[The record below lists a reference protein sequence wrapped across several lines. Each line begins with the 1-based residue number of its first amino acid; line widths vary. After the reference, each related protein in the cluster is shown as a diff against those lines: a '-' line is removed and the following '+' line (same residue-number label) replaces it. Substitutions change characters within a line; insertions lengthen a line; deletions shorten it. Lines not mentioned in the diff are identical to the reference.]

1 MAEFNQEQVKT
12 FFTNLGLEETDFT
25 KISTEEVTD
34 FEPFISKIKGG
45 ITESL
50 KSDTTFLDEITKPFK
65 DAPIGK
71 ENQLKKIVR
80 KTFGLTHLSEDELK
94 KMPFEELANK
104 AKEVIAGNSTS
115 NNTELQTKLSDYME
129 RYEALETDLPTKVN
143 EAVEKERATW
153 QAKFDSMTIREEVAQ
168 LVAVESQGVKKENI
182 PNFTT
187 AFLGFVQQSGYKIT
201 IDAKK
206 NMKLTDFDG
215 NPAQLNGTLLRVKDF
230 LKTFGETVM
239 NMNVAPRGGATDNQQ
254 LSIGNKDLLALEL
267 MGKGFA
273 K

>member
-45 ITESL
+45 IAESL
-50 KSDTTFLDEITKPFK
+50 KADTTFLDEITKPFK

-71 ENQLKKIVR
+71 ENQLKKVVR
-80 KTFGLTHLSEDELK
+80 KTFGLNLSEDELK
-94 KMPFEELANK
+94 KMPFDELANK
-104 AKEVIAGNSTS
+104 AKEVLSSATGANT
-115 NNTELQTKLSDYME
+115 TELQTKLSEYME
-129 RYEALETDLPTKVN
+129 NFELLKNDVPNIVN
-143 EAVEKERATW
+143 EAVEKERSSW

-168 LVAVESQGVKKENI
+168 LVAVESTGVKKENI

-187 AFLGFVQQSGYKIT
+187 AFLGFVQQSGYKIA

-206 NMKLTDFDG
+206 IMKLTDLDG
-215 NPAQLNGTLLRVKDF
+215 NPVQLNGALLRVKDF

-239 NMNVAPRGGATDNQQ
+239 NMNVAPRGGASDGQQ
-254 LSIGNKDLLALEL
+254 LSTGNKDLAALEL
-267 MGKGFA
+267 MGKGFT

>member
-45 ITESL
+45 IAETL
-50 KSDTTFLDEITKPFK
+50 KADTVFLDEITKPFK

-71 ENQLKKIVR
+71 EKQLKKLVR
-80 KTFGLTHLSEDELK
+80 GAFGLSFTE
-94 KMPFEELANK
+94 PELANMPFADLLAK
-104 AKEVIAGNSTS
+104 AKEAVSVSSPNNS
-115 NNTELQTKLSDYME
+115 TELQKQLTEYME
-129 RYEALETDLPTKVN
+129 KYEELESGVPTKIQT
-143 EAVEKERATW
+143 EVEKERATW
-153 QAKFDSMTIREEVAQ
+153 QAKFDSMVIREEVSQ
-168 LVAVESQGVKKENI
+168 LVAVESTGVKKENI

-187 AFLGFVQQSGYKIT
+187 AFLGFVQQSGYKIA

-206 NMKLTDFDG
+206 NMKLTDVEG
-215 NPAQLNGTLLRVKDF
+215 NPVQVNGALLKVKDF

-239 NMNVAPRGGATDNQQ
+239 NMNVAPRGGVADNQQ
-254 LSIGNKDLLALEL
+254 LNTGNKDLAALEL
-267 MGKGFA
+267 MGAGFT